1 MVFMAR
7 IRTSWLSGFLLLAL
21 TAAPSR
27 AADLDKYLPADTET
41 IMTFNVKQ
49 LLDSAVVKKFGVLEQ
64 AKEALKNMDEVGEV
78 LKDLGFD
85 PFKDLDQIIV
95 AGPGGNEKDKGL
107 IIVHGKFDVD
117 KFKKKAE
124 EAAKDHADTIKV
136 HKSGANQIYEVKVPG
151 DQDVTLFVT
160 LASKDTILASP
171 GKDYVVD
178 ALKLEGKK
186 ENAGLKN
193 KQIQGLIEKM
203 DTKQTLSIAMI
214 GEAFAK
220 AELPD
225 ELKAAKATLAKID
238 AVSGGITVSDE
249 VALDIGITTKT
260 ADDAKEMSKSINDGL
275 NQILVVMGLAVGN
288 EPGLASVMDFLKT
301 IKAVPKDKS
310 VFIKARIDADAIDKL
325 REKQKK
331 DF

>member
-1 MVFMAR
+1 MVRF
-7 IRTSWLSGFLLLAL
+7 RTPWLCGVLLLAL
-21 TAAPSR
+21 TAAPGR
-27 AADLDKYLPADTET
+27 AADLDKYLPPDTET
-41 IMTFNVKQ
+41 IVTFNVKQ
-49 LLDSAVVKKFGVLEQ
+49 LLESAVVKKFGVLEH
-64 AKEALKNMDEVGEV
+64 AKEALKNMDEVGDV

-85 PFKDLDQIIV
+85 PFKDLDQVIV

-107 IIVHGKFDVD
+107 IIVHGKFDLE

-124 EAAKDHADTIKV
+124 EAAKDHADMVKV
-136 HKSGANQIYEVKVPG
+136 HKSGANLIYEVKVPA
-151 DQDVTLFVT
+151 DQEVTLFVT

-203 DTKQTLSIAMI
+203 DAKQTLSLAMI

-225 ELKAAKATLAKID
+225 EKIKAALAKID
-238 AVSGGITVSDE
+238 AVSGGISVTDE

-260 ADDAKEMSKSINDGL
+260 AADAKEMSKTLNDGL

-301 IKAVPKDKS
+301 IKATPKDKS

-325 REKQKK
+325 HEKQKK